1 MRTKADITNLSNA
14 FGALAELPEV
24 VEDLRQR
31 IAELE
36 SRLTTLPA
44 NDTLLDTVAAAKLLA
59 MTPAAVRQAAY
70 RGTIPCVRVGRR
82 LRFRPAELL
91 KPR

>member
-1 MRTKADITNLSNA
+1 MRTKTDTSNLSDA

-31 IAELE
+31 IVELE
-36 SRLTTLPA
+36 SRLLAPPA
-44 NDTLLDTVAAAKLLA
+44 NDTLLDTAGAAKLLA
-59 MTPAAVRQAAY
+59 MTPEAVRQAAY

-82 LRFRPAELL
+82 LRFRRSELL
-91 KPR
+91 APR